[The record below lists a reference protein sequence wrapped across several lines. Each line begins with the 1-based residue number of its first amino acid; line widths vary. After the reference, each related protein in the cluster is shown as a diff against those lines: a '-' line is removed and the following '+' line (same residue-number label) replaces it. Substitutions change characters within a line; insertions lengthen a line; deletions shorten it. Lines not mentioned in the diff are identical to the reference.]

1 MVVLRMYLENFN
13 LTLVAV
19 DSNNVPRKVP
29 AFDGFFSLP
38 SKADCI
44 FIRLNGVVIE
54 VVRHL
59 R

>member
-29 AFDGFFSLP
+29 AFDGFFPLP

-54 VVRHL
+54 VVRH
-59 R
+59 

>member
-19 DSNNVPRKVP
+19 DSNNVTRKVP
-29 AFDGFFSLP
+29 AFDGFIPLP